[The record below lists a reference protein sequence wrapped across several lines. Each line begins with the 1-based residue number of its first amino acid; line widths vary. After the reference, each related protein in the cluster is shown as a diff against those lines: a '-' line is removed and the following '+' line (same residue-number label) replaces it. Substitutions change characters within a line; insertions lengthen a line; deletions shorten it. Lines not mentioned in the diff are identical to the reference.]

1 VNPVQESHQEIDMVD
16 MHLEVNIV
24 PVSDA
29 DRAKKFYQH
38 LGWRLDDDVAPA
50 DGVRII
56 QLTPPGS
63 ACSITF
69 GSGITT
75 ASPGSVQGTLVVS
88 DIEAAHD
95 DLVSRGIETSEIF
108 HGAPFPKAGRLSGP
122 HPERQSYGSFV
133 TMTDPDGNEWFVQE
147 VTTRLPG
154 RG

>member
-1 VNPVQESHQEIDMVD
+1 MVD
-16 MHLEVNIV
+16 MHLEVSIV
-24 PVSDA
+24 PVADA

-50 DGVRII
+50 DGVRLI

-69 GSGITT
+69 GSGIT
-75 ASPGSVQGTLVVS
+75 AAAPGSVQGGLVVS
-88 DIEAAHD
+88 DIEAARG
-95 DLVSRGIETSEIF
+95 DLVSRGIETSDFF
-108 HGAPFPKAGRLSGP
+108 HGPPFPKEARIGGL

-133 TMTDPDGNEWFVQE
+133 TFTDPDDNEWLVQE
-147 VTTRLPG
+147 VTTRAPG